1 MTWMEILA
9 ACIVLVLGI
18 VGVGLTLLTLPGAWL
33 SIAVAV
39 GCNLWQPG
47 LISWWTIGAAVA
59 LAAIGEG
66 LEFFASAAG
75 AKKFGG
81 SRPGAIAGV
90 VGSLIGA
97 IVGTPFLPPI
107 GTVAGAVLG
116 AGVGALVA
124 ERGLANK
131 GWRESAQVGTG
142 AAAGRLAATLVKTV
156 ISGAVALTLV
166 VAAFVK

>member
-9 ACIVLVLGI
+9 ACIVLLLGVI
-18 VGVGLTLLTLPGAWL
+18 GVALTLLTLPGAWL
-33 SIAVAV
+33 TIAVAV
-39 GCNLWQPG
+39 GCNVWQPG

-59 LAAIGEG
+59 LAAIGEA

-75 AKKFGG
+75 ARKFGG
-81 SRPGAIAGV
+81 SRPSAVAAV
-90 VGSLIGA
+90 VGSIVGA

-107 GTVAGAVLG
+107 GTVGGAVLG
-116 AGVGALVA
+116 AGVGALIA
-124 ERGLANK
+124 ERGLSNK

-142 AAAGRLAATLVKTV
+142 AAAGRLAATIIKTC
-156 ISGAVALTLV
+156 IAGAVAVTLV